1 MKRILK
7 LKQKRMNL
15 VTQAREILN
24 KAQGES
30 RSLSQEEE
38 NQYDNI
44 MADVDEMGK
53 EIQREERMA
62 ELESQMEQ
70 RSHVQSKPDPQKPSQ
85 EQRSSNPRATEEY
98 RSAFW
103 TGMRSGA
110 NSLTGDQYNLL
121 HSPEVR
127 ALAIGTDAA
136 GGYVV
141 PDEYE
146 RNLIKKIE
154 DANIMRSLVT
164 VIQTGSGTRELPFE
178 SDYGTASWGGEA
190 SNTPESDAVFGI
202 KTIGAH
208 KLHTLIK
215 ISEELMNDAFFDIE
229 DYVSSAFARRFAR
242 AEETAFINGDG
253 NGKPLGLIQ
262 SATEGKTGVLSGIT
276 PDDMIDIFHSLKRVY
291 RSNASWLMADSTV
304 KVIRKLKDNDGQY
317 IWQPGITAGQPDRI
331 LNRPVHVSD
340 DVPTMGAGVKS
351 ILFGDYKHYT
361 VADRKGRTMQR
372 LNELYA
378 ATGQIGFRSY
388 ARLDGKLLQPNAV
401 VYFKNS
407 AT

>member
-1 MKRILK
+1 MKRILE

-24 KAQGES
+24 KAQGEN
-30 RSLSQEEE
+30 RSLTQEEE
-38 NQYDNI
+38 TQYDRI
-44 MADVDEMGK
+44 MGDVDDKLK

-62 ELESQMEQ
+62 DLEGSLEQ
-70 RSHVQSKPDPQKPSQ
+70 RSHVQGKPDPQHQQ
-85 EQRSSNPRATEEY
+85 EKRNQNPRATEEY
-98 RSAFW
+98 RTAFW
-103 TGMRSGA
+103 TGMRSGT
-110 NSLTGDQYNLL
+110 NGLTGDQYNLL
-121 HSPEVR
+121 HNPEVR

-136 GGYVV
+136 GGFVV

-154 DANIMRSLVT
+154 DVNIMRSLVT

-190 SNTPESDAVFGI
+190 SVTPESDASFGI

-215 ISEELMNDAFFDIE
+215 VSEELMNDAFFDVE
-229 DYVSSAFARRFAR
+229 AYVESAFARRFGR
-242 AEETAFINGDG
+242 AEEKAFINGDG
-253 NGKPLGLIQ
+253 VGKPTGLIQ
-262 SATEGKTGVLSGIT
+262 SAADGTTGVLSGIT
-276 PDDMIDIFHSLKRVY
+276 GDNIIDLFHSLKRVY
-291 RSNASWLMADSTV
+291 RANASWLMADSTV

-317 IWQPGITAGQPDRI
+317 LWQPGITAGQPDRI
-331 LNRPVHVSD
+331 LNRPVHISD

-351 ILFGDYKHYT
+351 ILFGDYKQYT

-388 ARLDGKLLQPNAV
+388 ARLDGKLLQPDAV
-401 VYFKNS
+401 VTFKNS